1 MARRAA
7 ELARIPTRT
16 PEQVRNYGRAGDE
29 LLGAIAV
36 EFECRRREIS
46 KRVHALLKEAKR
58 QGCGSGKDMWVRSM
72 RITIGLI
79 EAAVAVRLARH
90 GLRVVYPTLEKLA
103 GVEIDGLR
111 DLKYGKD
118 RDKKQPDDER
128 MDI

>member
-7 ELARIPTRT
+7 DLSRIPTRT
-16 PEQVRNYGRAGDE
+16 PEQVKSYGRTADE
-29 LLGAIAV
+29 LLGDIAV

-46 KRVHALLKEAKR
+46 KRVHALLKEAQRK
-58 QGCGSGKDMWVRSM
+58 GIGEGKDKWMRSM

-79 EAAVAVRLARH
+79 EAAVAIRIARH
-90 GLRVVYPTLEKLA
+90 GIRVVYPTLEKLA

-118 RDKKQPDDER
+118 RKRQTDDEQ
-128 MDI
+128 MDV